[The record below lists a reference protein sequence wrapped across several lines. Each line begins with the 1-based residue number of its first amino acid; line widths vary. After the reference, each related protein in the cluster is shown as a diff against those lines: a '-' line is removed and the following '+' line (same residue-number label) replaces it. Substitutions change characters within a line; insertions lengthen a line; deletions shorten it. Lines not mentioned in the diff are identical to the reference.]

1 MLSIS
6 KKTDYALL
14 ALSHLARIETGRAA
28 NTKEIAEQYDIPLEL
43 LAKILQKLTKARLI
57 TSAAGPN
64 GGYRLA
70 RPANAISVGAII
82 AIVDGPPAIVAC
94 MRTEDH
100 HCEQHDKC
108 TIRKPLARIN
118 ARILQM
124 LYLIS
129 LAEICS
135 EDDEPTV
142 FPIVAQIGLLPRRAA
157 ITESLTTEP
166 LEKLFAEDTR

>member
-14 ALSHLARIETGRAA
+14 ALSHLARIEAGRAA

-57 TSAAGPN
+57 LSTAGPA

-70 RPANAISVGAII
+70 RPANDISVGAII

-94 MRTEDH
+94 MRTELH
-100 HCEQHDKC
+100 GCEQHDKC

-135 EDDEPTV
+135 EEDEATV
-142 FPIVAQIGLLPRRAA
+142 FPIIAQIGVLPRRTQKTDTKTDNLDILLA
-157 ITESLTTEP
+157 
-166 LEKLFAEDTR
+166 KDTR